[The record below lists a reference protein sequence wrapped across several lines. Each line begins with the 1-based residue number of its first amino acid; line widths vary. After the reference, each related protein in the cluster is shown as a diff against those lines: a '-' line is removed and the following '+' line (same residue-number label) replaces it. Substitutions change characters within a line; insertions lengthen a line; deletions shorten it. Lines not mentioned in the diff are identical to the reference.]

1 MAVTAAQA
9 RSADEVLA
17 STVVRIAGRGGAV
30 CGAGALV
37 APDLVVTCAHVVSD
51 ALGRPRQEDVAAG
64 AELTVDF
71 PLAGNGAG
79 NQAGNEAGNQA
90 GNEARHGAGTGR
102 SDGTP
107 APHQPRTPTPAPVL
121 TPTPVPTFTAVVEH
135 WIPIRPDR
143 TGDIAVLRLPEPV
156 SGASPLPMA
165 DPGSVWEHGA
175 RAVGFTGGEPG
186 EVWFR
191 GRFSGATS
199 EGWIQL
205 SRADGQSAHVRR
217 GFSGSPVWDNEL
229 GAAVGLVVAAQ
240 PEKDA
245 QQAFVLSTRTLLR
258 EVPAL
263 AAVVSPA
270 PPFRG
275 LATFQESDADVYFGR
290 NDDIDEVVRALRG
303 NHRAV
308 TLYGPSGS
316 GKSSLALA
324 GVAPRM
330 RQAGYD
336 VLVVNAGRIAS
347 PRAAIATELYEHMRS
362 GRYGLPARA
371 SGADQVEAWLASLGL
386 ADALHRATGSPSG
399 RLLIVLDQAE
409 ALLDRTE
416 DELAHTADLLFPA
429 HPAPGSRVLLT
440 LRSDFMDATL
450 KHPRL
455 GPALRAG
462 ATLPLTPMS
471 RDQLREV
478 IVRPLERV
486 PAVAYDPG
494 LDRRILDD
502 AGGEPGIL
510 PLLGF
515 VLEQLW
521 ERRATGRLR
530 SAAYEEMGGVRG
542 ALELHSERAWR
553 EIVGPGT
560 EPEALRL
567 LTGLVRVH
575 PGSETP
581 LRRRL
586 TRQEAGE
593 DRWALARAFA
603 ERRLLVLHGGEEE
616 PQTAELAHEA
626 LVTAWPALR
635 RQVRA
640 DGEFLAGRAEL
651 VHDRQRW
658 ERGGRTADLLPGPRQ
673 LAAAEHWLGG
683 GRERELGEQEREFL
697 ALARRRHRARRTRL
711 RAAWTAAALVLALI
725 AGLGTFLVY
734 QSRVSDQRRAEAR
747 SRALASMERD
757 LTKTDP
763 GQAALAA
770 IAAYDIAPTQEA
782 RSALLRRYDQ
792 FKDAEWVLTGTQGTI
807 DAVAM
812 GADGTVTL
820 VTTETGRAT
829 LFVRAR
835 GRVLRTPLPGKAVAP
850 MVSRDGR
857 RIAYLGAKDGTL
869 FWHTVDP
876 AARDAEHLLGSG
888 QPIDGDGAFKTP
900 GRRGLDKSDALAALS
915 PSGARAVAI
924 DADGR
929 LWLWDLRTRA
939 RRQLPSSGPKVQA
952 VWYGPDENTL
962 VTQRPGPSLQE
973 STMVAVD
980 IATGKTSQLAQSAD
994 TDGGVAKL
1002 GLSGDGGV
1010 LVVCRTGASVST
1022 PTYQAIRVADGRQI
1036 HRYTADSPCHGLA
1049 IDRTGEQYAVWQGGG
1064 WHLVDT
1070 RPGREAKEFSGP
1082 RVVSL
1087 TNMPLLGRGPTLT
1100 MVAWEDSAVT
1110 GWRLGMDTTH
1120 LTSTPVLLHSGDRM
1134 LVHLGKKGEQ
1144 LVLIDSTAKAW
1155 DVPGPPKILTEVE
1168 RDPAASPQ
1176 PPSDL
1181 KINRAETLLADLV
1194 GRTTVMIRDTSTL
1207 RRVAQISTAEPPLDK
1222 EGKPEEVEYV
1232 FTADDELVTV
1242 SGSLVEHW
1250 NARTGERLSQPFDM
1264 GDTGVS
1270 KDKHPKFKMFRH
1282 PVPGHVQ
1289 VIVSGDPA
1297 VHAVDLRTGRVNKEL
1312 LVSVGTDVIDAGFD
1326 RSGRYAAVRTGGD
1339 MVELWSVRP
1348 GGRSQ
1353 KLYGPVGPLKGF
1365 DRYKAGF
1372 VGGTSEFFLAN
1383 ENSIRFLD
1391 PADPGK
1397 VQSYEFDES
1406 QNFIAAPQ
1414 DAKVL
1419 LRAGQDSR
1427 VDLLRL
1433 DPGLWKTRV
1442 CKVLGRD
1449 LDPEER
1455 RSLSGGLPQRICP
1468 EPTG

>member
-1 MAVTAAQA
+1 MTAAQS

-17 STVVRIAGRGGAV
+17 SAVVRIAGRGGAV

-51 ALGRPRQEDVAAG
+51 ALGLPRQEDVAAG
-64 AELTVDF
+64 AVVTVDF
-71 PLAGNGAG
+71 PLAGAGAG
-79 NQAGNEAGNQA
+79 AGLAAGP
-90 GNEARHGAGTGR
+90 
-102 SDGTP
+102 SDGTQ
-107 APHQPRTPTPAPVL
+107 ATAQPRT
-121 TPTPVPTFTAVVEH
+121 TPVTATVET
-135 WIPIRPDR
+135 WIPTRADR
-143 TGDIAVLRLPEPV
+143 TGDIAVLRLPAPLP
-156 SGASPLPMA
+156 GAAPLPMA
-165 DPGSVWEHGA
+165 APETVWEHGA

-191 GRFSGATS
+191 GKFSGATS

-205 SRADGQSAHVRR
+205 SRADGQGAHVRR

-240 PEKDA
+240 PEQDA

-263 AAVVSPA
+263 AAAVSPA

-275 LATFQESDADVYFGR
+275 LAPFQESDADVYFGR
-290 NDDIDEVVRALRG
+290 DDDIEEVVRALRG
-303 NHRAV
+303 EHRAV

-324 GVAPRM
+324 GVVPRM

-347 PRAAIATELYEHMRS
+347 PRAAIATELYEHVRS
-362 GRYGLPARA
+362 GHYGLPARA
-371 SGADQVEAWLASLGL
+371 SSADQVEAWLASLGL

-409 ALLDRTE
+409 ALLDRTD
-416 DELAHTADLLFPA
+416 DELAQATDLLFPA
-429 HPAPGSRVLLT
+429 HPAAGPRVLLT

-455 GPALRAG
+455 GPALRGG

-471 RDQLREV
+471 RAQLREV

-502 AGGEPGIL
+502 AGDEPGIL

-521 ERRATGRLR
+521 ERRAAGRLR
-530 SAAYEEMGGVRG
+530 SAAYEEMDGVRG
-542 ALELHSERAWR
+542 ALALHSERAWHDV
-553 EIVGPGT
+553 VGPDA
-560 EPEALRL
+560 EAEALRL

-575 PGSETP
+575 PGGETP

-586 TRQEAGE
+586 TRREAGE
-593 DRWALARAFA
+593 ERWALARAFA

-616 PQTAELAHEA
+616 PETAELAHEA

-635 RQVRA
+635 RQARA

-651 VHDRQRW
+651 GHDRRRW
-658 ERGGRTADLLPGPRQ
+658 ERGGRSTDLLPGPRQ
-673 LAAAEHWLGG
+673 LAATEHWLGD
-683 GRERELGEQEREFL
+683 REGELSEQEREFL
-697 ALARRRHRARRTRL
+697 ALARRRHRARRARL

-747 SRALASMERD
+747 SRSLASLSRD
-757 LTKTDP
+757 LTQTDP

-792 FKDAEWVLTGTQGTI
+792 FKYTDWMLTGTQGTV

-812 GADGTVTL
+812 SMDGSVAL
-820 VTTETGRAT
+820 VTTQAGRAT
-829 LFVRAR
+829 LYVRTR
-835 GRVLRTPLPGKAVAP
+835 GRVLRTALRLPKKVRAP

-857 RIAYLGAKDGTL
+857 RIAYLGEHDGTL
-869 FWHTVDP
+869 SWHDVDP
-876 AARDAEHLLGSG
+876 AARDEEHLLVGAHAVPDDTRPVPAG
-888 QPIDGDGAFKTP
+888 TFKAPDRLRFGGPDG
-900 GRRGLDKSDALAALS
+900 LAALS
-915 PSGARAVAI
+915 PSGARAVAV
-924 DADGR
+924 DAEGR
-929 LWLWDLRTRA
+929 LWLWDLRAKT
-939 RRQLPSSGPKVQA
+939 RRQLPSSGPTVRA

-962 VTQRPGPSLQE
+962 VTQRPGPSLEE

-980 IATGKTSQLAQSAD
+980 LATGKAWQLAERAS
-994 TDGGVAKL
+994 TDSGAAQL

-1010 LVVCRTGASVST
+1010 LVVCRRGANISN
-1022 PTYQAIRVADGRQI
+1022 PTYEAVRVADGRQI
-1036 HRYTADSPCHGLA
+1036 HRHTADAPCHGLA
-1049 IDRTGEQYAVWQGGG
+1049 IDRTGERYAVFQNGG

-1070 RPGREAKEFSGP
+1070 RPGGEVKPFFGP
-1082 RVVSL
+1082 DALLL
-1087 TNMPLLGRGPTLT
+1087 TNMPLLGRTPALT
-1100 MVAWEDSAVT
+1100 MVTRESTSVT
-1110 GWRLGMDTTH
+1110 GWSVRP
-1120 LTSTPVLLHSGDRM
+1120 TSTNIEGTPILLDGGDKLLAR
-1134 LVHLGKKGEQ
+1134 LGKKGER
-1144 LVLIDSTAKAW
+1144 LALMDSSEKAW
-1155 DVPGPPKILTEVE
+1155 DAPGPPKILAQVE
-1168 RDPAASPQ
+1168 RDTAASPQ
-1176 PPSDL
+1176 PPSDP
-1181 KINRAETLLADLV
+1181 KANRAGSLVADLV
-1194 GRTTVMIRDTSTL
+1194 GRTTVLIREIPSL
-1207 RRVAQISTAEPPLDK
+1207 RRVAQISTAEPPLGK
-1222 EGKPEEVEYV
+1222 EGEPQAVEYV
-1232 FTADDELVTV
+1232 FTTDDELVTV
-1242 SGSLVEHW
+1242 SGGRVEHW
-1250 NARTGERLSQPFDM
+1250 NARTGKRLSRPFDV

-1270 KDKHPKFKMFRH
+1270 KDKHPRFKLFRH
-1282 PVPGHVQ
+1282 PAAGHVQ
-1289 VIVSGDPA
+1289 IVVAGDPD
-1297 VHAVDLRTGRVNKEL
+1297 VHAVDLRTGREDKALLRQMGPDVVNA
-1312 LVSVGTDVIDAGFD
+1312 TFD

-1348 GGRSQ
+1348 GAKWR
-1353 KLYGPVGPLKGF
+1353 KVLGPLGPLKPTEG
-1365 DRYKAGF
+1365 YKAGF
-1372 VGGTSEFFLAN
+1372 VGDTSEFFLAN
-1383 ENSIRFLD
+1383 EDSLRFFQA
-1391 PADPGK
+1391 ADPGRAEW
-1397 VQSYEFDES
+1397 YDFGTS
-1406 QNFIAAPQ
+1406 QGFLATSR
-1414 DAKVL
+1414 DARTL
-1419 LRAGQDSR
+1419 LRADGKGR

-1433 DPGLWKTRV
+1433 DPGRWKRRV
-1442 CKVLGRD
+1442 CEVLGRD

-1455 RSLSGGLPQRICP
+1455 RSLSGGLPEHICP
-1468 EPTG
+1468 L

>member
-1 MAVTAAQA
+1 MTGAQA

-51 ALGRPRQEDVAAG
+51 ALGRPRQETVAAG
-64 AELTVDF
+64 AVLTVDF
-71 PLAGNGAG
+71 PLAGTGASGTGANAAAEAETGAG
-79 NQAGNEAGNQA
+79 
-90 GNEARHGAGTGR
+90 H
-102 SDGTP
+102 DDPP
-107 APHQPRTPTPAPVL
+107 APPPARPPT
-121 TPTPVPTFTAVVEH
+121 TATVEH
-135 WIPIRPDR
+135 WIPTRPDR

-156 SGASPLPMA
+156 PGTSPLPMA
-165 DPGSVWEHGA
+165 DPDTVWEHGA

-186 EVWFR
+186 EMWFR

-217 GFSGSPVWDNEL
+217 GFSGTPVWDNEL

-240 PEKDA
+240 PEQDA

-263 AAVVSPA
+263 AAVLSPA

-290 NDDIDEVVRALRG
+290 DDDIEEVVRALRG
-303 NHRAV
+303 EHRTV

-347 PRAAIATELYEHMRS
+347 PRAAIATELYERIRS
-362 GRYGLPARA
+362 GSYGLPARA
-371 SGADQVEAWLASLGL
+371 SSADQVETWLASLGL

-409 ALLDRTE
+409 ALLDRTD
-416 DELAHTADLLFPA
+416 DELAQAADLLFPA

-455 GPALRAG
+455 GPALRSG

-478 IVRPLERV
+478 VVRPLEQV

-494 LDRRILDD
+494 LERRILDD

-521 ERRATGRLR
+521 ERRASGRLR

-553 EIVGPGT
+553 EIVRPGREEEGT
-560 EPEALRL
+560 EGERAAVEGTEAEALRL

-575 PGSETP
+575 PGSDTP

-593 DRWALARAFA
+593 ERWALARAFA

-640 DGEFLAGRAEL
+640 DAEFLAGRAEL
-651 VHDRQRW
+651 VHDRRRW
-658 ERGGRTADLLPGPRQ
+658 ERGGRRADLLPGPRQ
-673 LAAAEHWLGG
+673 LAATEHWLG
-683 GRERELGEQEREFL
+683 GRERELSEREREFL

-734 QSRVSDQRRAEAR
+734 QSHVSDQRRAEAR
-747 SRALASMERD
+747 SRALASMSRD
-757 LTKTDP
+757 LTTTDP

-792 FKDAEWVLTGTQGTI
+792 FKDADWVLTGVQGKI

-812 GADGTVTL
+812 SPDGAVTL
-820 VTTETGRAT
+820 VTTKEGRAT
-829 LFVRAR
+829 LYVRAR
-835 GRVLRTPLPGKAVAP
+835 GRVLRTPLRLPDKARGP

-869 FWHTVDP
+869 FWHDVDP
-876 AARDAEHLLGSG
+876 AARDAEHLLTSTGR
-888 QPIDGDGAFKTP
+888 IDGEGAFKAV
-900 GRRGLDKSDALAALS
+900 GGLFAGSAGMAALS
-915 PSGARAVAI
+915 PSGARAVAV
-924 DADGR
+924 DDGGR
-929 LWLWDLRTRA
+929 LWLWDLRTKT
-939 RRQLPSSGPKVQA
+939 RRQLLPSGPKTEA

-962 VTQRPGPSLQE
+962 VTQRPGPSPQE

-980 IATGKTSQLAQSAD
+980 IATGRTRQLAERAY
-994 TDGGVAKL
+994 TDSRLAQL

-1010 LVVCRTGASVST
+1010 LVVCQAGATVST
-1022 PTYQAIRVADGRQI
+1022 PVYQAVRVADGRRI
-1036 HRYTADSPCHGLA
+1036 HRHTADAPCHGLA
-1049 IDRTGEQYAVWQGGG
+1049 IDRTGERYAVHQGGG

-1070 RPGREAKEFSGP
+1070 RPGREVKPLFGP
-1082 RVVSL
+1082 RVTSL
-1087 TNMPLLGRGPTLT
+1087 SNMRLLGRELALT
-1100 MVAWEDSAVT
+1100 MAAWEETAVT
-1110 GWRLGMDTTH
+1110 GWSLGMDTTH
-1120 LTSTPVLLHSGDRM
+1120 IPTTPVLLDSGDKM
-1134 LVHLGKKGEQ
+1134 LAHVGSKGEQ
-1144 LVLIDSTAKAW
+1144 LVLMDTTEESF
-1155 DVPGPPKILTEVE
+1155 DGPGPPRRLAEVA
-1168 RDPAASPQ
+1168 RDPATDPQ
-1176 PPSDL
+1176 QLSDL

-1207 RRVAQISTAEPPLDK
+1207 RAVARISTAEPPLDT
-1222 EGKPEEVEYV
+1222 EGEPEKAEYV
-1232 FTADDELVTV
+1232 FTADNELVTV

-1250 NARTGERLSQPFDM
+1250 NARTGKRLSRPFEV
-1264 GDTGVS
+1264 GDAGIS
-1270 KDKHPKFKMFRH
+1270 EDKHPKFRLFRH
-1282 PVPGHVQ
+1282 PAPGHVQ
-1289 VIVSGDPA
+1289 VIISGDPA
-1297 VHAVDLRTGRVNKEL
+1297 VHAVDLRTGSEDKAL
-1312 LVSVGTDVIDAGFD
+1312 SLTLGPDVTDAGFD

-1339 MVELWSVRP
+1339 MVELWSLRP
-1348 GGRSQ
+1348 GR
-1353 KLYGPVGPLKGF
+1353 KPEKVYGPIGPLKQFSDYRG
-1365 DRYKAGF
+1365 GF
-1372 VGGTSEFFLAN
+1372 VGDSSEFVLAN
-1383 ENSIRFLD
+1383 GNSIRFVQ
-1391 PADPGK
+1391 ASDPGQ
-1397 VQSYEFDES
+1397 VRSYDFDTP
-1406 QNFIAAPQ
+1406 QTFIAAPK

-1419 LRAGQDSR
+1419 LRTGQDGR
-1427 VDLLRL
+1427 VDLLRF
-1433 DPGLWKTRV
+1433 DPGRWRARV
-1442 CKVLGRD
+1442 CEVLGRD

-1455 RSLSGGLPQRICP
+1455 RSLAGGLPKRICP
-1468 EPTG
+1468 APAG

>member
-1 MAVTAAQA
+1 M
-9 RSADEVLA
+9 LA
-17 STVVRIAGRGGAV
+17 STVVRISGRGGAV

-71 PLAGNGAG
+71 PLAGNGSG
-79 NQAGNEAGNQA
+79 N
-90 GNEARHGAGTGR
+90 GAGTGNGAGAAGPN
-102 SDGTP
+102 DGTP
-107 APHQPRTPTPAPVL
+107 APDRPRTATPTP
-121 TPTPVPTFTAVVEH
+121 TPTPTVTAVVEH

-156 SGASPLPMA
+156 PGASPLPMA
-165 DPGSVWEHGA
+165 DPDTVWEHGA

-191 GRFSGATS
+191 GKFSGATS

-240 PEKDA
+240 PEQDA

-263 AAVVSPA
+263 AAVISPA

-290 NDDIDEVVRALRG
+290 DDDIEEVVRALRG
-303 NHRAV
+303 EHQTV

-347 PRAAIATELYEHMRS
+347 PRAAIATELYEQIRS

-371 SGADQVEAWLASLGL
+371 SGADQIETWLASLGL
-386 ADALHRATGSPSG
+386 ADTLHRATGSPSG

-416 DELAHTADLLFPA
+416 DELAQAADLLFPA

-455 GPALRAG
+455 GPALRGG

-471 RDQLREV
+471 RDQLRDV
-478 IVRPLERV
+478 VVRPLERV

-494 LDRRILDD
+494 LEQRILDD

-553 EIVGPGT
+553 DIVDPGT

-593 DRWALARAFA
+593 ERWALARAFA

-616 PQTAELAHEA
+616 PETAELAHEA

-635 RQVRA
+635 QQVKA

-651 VHDRQRW
+651 VHDRRRW
-658 ERGGRTADLLPGPRQ
+658 ERGGRTADLLPGARQ
-673 LAAAEHWLGG
+673 LAATEHWLGG
-683 GRERELGEQEREFL
+683 GRERELSEQEREFL

-747 SRALASMERD
+747 SRSLASMSRD
-757 LTKTDP
+757 LTQTDP

-770 IAAYDIAPTQEA
+770 IAAYEIAPTQEA

-792 FKDAEWVLTGTQGTI
+792 FRNADWVLTGTQGKI

-812 GADGTVTL
+812 SADGTVTL
-820 VTTETGRAT
+820 VTTKAGRAT

-835 GRVLRTPLPGKAVAP
+835 GRVLRTPLPGKVGAP
-850 MVSRDGR
+850 MVSGDGR
-857 RIAYLGAKDGTL
+857 RVAYLGEKDGTL
-869 FWHTVDP
+869 SWHEVNP
-876 AARDAEHLLGSG
+876 VAREAEHLVGPAR
-888 QPIDGDGAFKTP
+888 PIPGAFKTP
-900 GRRGLDKSDALAALS
+900 ERLGFVGSVGFAALS
-915 PSGARAVAI
+915 PSGARAVAR

-929 LWLWDLRTRA
+929 LWLWDLRTKE
-939 RRQLPSSGPKVQA
+939 RRQLPPSGSKIQA

-980 IATGKTSQLAQSAD
+980 IATGKTRQLVERAS
-994 TDGGVAKL
+994 TDGGVVQL

-1010 LVVCRTGASVST
+1010 LVVCRAGATVST

-1036 HRYTADSPCHGLA
+1036 HSHTADSPCHGLA
-1049 IDRTGEQYAVWQGGG
+1049 IDRTGTQYAVHQAGG
-1064 WHLVDT
+1064 WHLIDT
-1070 RPGREAKEFSGP
+1070 RPGREMKPLLGP
-1082 RVVSL
+1082 RVSSL
-1087 TNMPLLGRGPTLT
+1087 TNMRLLGQEPAFT
-1100 MVAWEDSAVT
+1100 MVAWGEDDKAAAVT
-1110 GWRLGMDTTH
+1110 GWSLGMDTTDIS
-1120 LTSTPVLLHSGDRM
+1120 STPVLLGSGDRM
-1134 LVHLGKKGEQ
+1134 LAHVGKKGEQ
-1144 LVLIDSTAKAW
+1144 LVLLDTTEESF
-1155 DVPGPPKILTEVE
+1155 DGPGPPRRLAEVT
-1168 RDPAASPQ
+1168 RDPATSPQ
-1176 PPSDL
+1176 PPGDV
-1181 KINRAETLLADLV
+1181 KVNRAQTLLADLV

-1207 RRVAQISTAEPPLDK
+1207 REVARISTAEPPLDK
-1222 EGKPEEVEYV
+1222 DGKPEQVEYV
-1232 FTADDELVTV
+1232 FTTTDELVTV

-1250 NARTGERLSQPFDM
+1250 NARTGKRLSQPFEV

-1270 KDKHPKFKMFRH
+1270 KDKHPKFRLFRH
-1282 PVPGHVQ
+1282 PEPGHVQ
-1289 VIVSGDPA
+1289 IIIPGDRE
-1297 VHAVDLRTGRVNKEL
+1297 VHLVDLRTGREDKRL
-1312 LVSVGTDVIDAGFD
+1312 RLGPDVIDAGFD
-1326 RSGRYAAVRTGGD
+1326 SSGRYAAVRTGGD
-1339 MVELWSVRP
+1339 MVELWSVRT
-1348 GGRSQ
+1348 GGDPQ
-1353 KLYGPVGPLKGF
+1353 KVYGPIGPLKRFDGF
-1365 DRYKAGF
+1365 KAGF
-1372 VGGTSEFFLAN
+1372 VGDTSEFFLAN
-1383 ENSIRFLD
+1383 DTSVRFLQ
-1391 PADPGK
+1391 PSDPGRA
-1397 VQSYEFDES
+1397 QSYDFDES
-1406 QNFIAAPQ
+1406 QTYVAGSP
-1414 DAKVL
+1414 DAKAL
-1419 LRAGQDSR
+1419 LRVGQDSR

-1433 DPGLWKTRV
+1433 DPDRWKTRV

-1455 RSLSGGLPQRICP
+1455 RSLSGGLPKRICP
-1468 EPTG
+1468 APTG

>member
-1 MAVTAAQA
+1 MTGARS

-17 STVVRIAGRGGAV
+17 STVVRIVGRDGAV

-51 ALGRPRQEDVAAG
+51 ALGLPRQENVATG
-64 AELTVDF
+64 AVLTVDF
-71 PLAGNGAG
+71 PLAGTGAD
-79 NQAGNEAGNQA
+79 
-90 GNEARHGAGTGR
+90 H
-102 SDGTP
+102 DDTP
-107 APHQPRTPTPAPVL
+107 PTAQPAT
-121 TPTPVPTFTAVVEH
+121 VEH
-135 WIPIRPDR
+135 WIPTRPDR

-156 SGASPLPMA
+156 PGTTPLPMA
-165 DPGSVWEHGA
+165 DPDTVWEHGA

-191 GRFSGATS
+191 GKFSGATS

-240 PEKDA
+240 PEQDA
-245 QQAFVLSTRTLLR
+245 QQAFVLSTRTLVR

-263 AAVVSPA
+263 AAVISPA

-290 NDDIDEVVRALRG
+290 DDDIDEVVRALRG
-303 NHRAV
+303 EHRAV

-347 PRAAIATELYEHMRS
+347 PRAAIATELYERIRS
-362 GRYGLPARA
+362 GTYGLPARA
-371 SGADQVEAWLASLGL
+371 ASADQVEGWLASLGL

-416 DELAHTADLLFPA
+416 DELAQAADLLVPA
-429 HPAPGSRVLLT
+429 HPAPGARVLLT

-462 ATLPLTPMS
+462 ATLPLTPMTP
-471 RDQLREV
+471 DQLREV
-478 IVRPLERV
+478 VVRPLERV

-494 LDRRILDD
+494 LERRILDD

-542 ALELHSERAWR
+542 ALALHSERAWH

-560 EPEALRL
+560 EAEALRL

-593 DRWALARAFA
+593 ERWALARAFA

-616 PQTAELAHEA
+616 PETAELAHEA

-635 RQVRA
+635 RQVKA

-651 VHDRQRW
+651 AHDRQRW
-658 ERGGRTADLLPGPRQ
+658 ERGGRTPDLLPGPRQ

-683 GRERELGEQEREFL
+683 GRERELTEQEREFL

-734 QSRVSDQRRAEAR
+734 QSHVSDQRRSEAR
-747 SRALASMERD
+747 SRALAIMSRD
-757 LTKTDP
+757 LTRTDP

-792 FKDAEWVLTGTQGTI
+792 FKDADWTLTGTQGTV

-812 GADGTVTL
+812 SADGTVTL
-820 VTTETGRAT
+820 VTTRSGRAT

-876 AARDAEHLLGSG
+876 ATRDAKHLVGGANPIPGAAFETLVRSG
-888 QPIDGDGAFKTP
+888 FSGTDGI
-900 GRRGLDKSDALAALS
+900 AALS
-915 PSGARAVAI
+915 PSGARAVAM
-924 DADGR
+924 DTDGR
-929 LWLWDLRTRA
+929 LWLWDLRAGT

-980 IATGKTSQLAQSAD
+980 IATGKTRQLAERAY
-994 TDGGVAKL
+994 TDGSVARL

-1010 LVVCRTGASVST
+1010 LVVCRAGANVST
-1022 PTYQAIRVADGRQI
+1022 PTYQAVRVADGRQI
-1036 HRYTADSPCHGLA
+1036 HRYTAKSPCHGLA
-1049 IDRTGEQYAVWQGGG
+1049 IDRTGEHYGVWDGE

-1070 RPGREAKEFSGP
+1070 RPGREAKQFSGP
-1082 RVVSL
+1082 RISSL
-1087 TNMPLLGRGPTLT
+1087 TNMRLLGREPALT
-1100 MVAWEDSAVT
+1100 MVAWEDTAVT

-1134 LVHLGKKGEQ
+1134 LAHLGEEGEQ

-1155 DVPGPPKILTEVE
+1155 DAPGPPKVLTEVK
-1168 RDPAASPQ
+1168 RDLAASPQ

-1194 GRTTVMIRDTSTL
+1194 GRTRVMIRDTSTL
-1207 RRVAQISTAEPPLDK
+1207 REVAQISTAQPPLDK
-1222 EGKPEEVEYV
+1222 EGKPEQVEYV

-1250 NARTGERLSQPFDM
+1250 NARTGKRLSQPFDM
-1264 GDTGVS
+1264 GDTGLS
-1270 KDKHPKFKMFRH
+1270 KDKHPKFKLYRH
-1282 PVPGHVQ
+1282 RVPGHVQ
-1289 VIVSGDPA
+1289 VIISGDPA
-1297 VHAVDLRTGRVNKEL
+1297 VHAVDLRTGRENKPL
-1312 LVSVGTDVIDAGFD
+1312 RISPGTDVVDAGFD
-1326 RSGRYAAVRTGGD
+1326 RSGRYAAVRTGGG

-1348 GGRSQ
+1348 GGDPQ
-1353 KLYGPVGPLKGF
+1353 KVYGPIGPLKDF
-1365 DRYKAGF
+1365 DGYKAGF
-1372 VGGTSEFFLAN
+1372 VGDTSEFFLAN
-1383 ENSIRFLD
+1383 DTSVRFLQ
-1391 PADPGK
+1391 PSDPGK
-1397 VQSYEFDES
+1397 VRSYDFDES
-1406 QNFIAAPQ
+1406 QTFLAAPK
-1414 DAKVL
+1414 DAKVV
-1419 LRAGQDSR
+1419 LRVGKDGR
-1427 VDLLRL
+1427 VDLLRF
-1433 DPGLWKTRV
+1433 DPGRWKTRV
-1442 CKVLGRD
+1442 CAVLGRD

-1455 RSLSGGLPQRICP
+1455 RSLAGGLPKRICP
-1468 EPTG
+1468 APTG

>member
-1 MAVTAAQA
+1 MTGAQS

-17 STVVRIAGRGGAV
+17 STVVRITGRGGAV

-37 APDLVVTCAHVVSD
+37 GPDLVLTCAHVVSD
-51 ALGRPRQEDVAAG
+51 ALGLPRQENVAAG
-64 AELTVDF
+64 AVLTVDF
-71 PLAGNGAG
+71 PLAGNGA
-79 NQAGNEAGNQA
+79 AGQNDD
-90 GNEARHGAGTGR
+90 TL
-102 SDGTP
+102 P
-107 APHQPRTPTPAPVL
+107 PT
-121 TPTPVPTFTAVVEH
+121 TATVEH
-135 WIPIRPDR
+135 WIPTRPDR
-143 TGDIAVLRLPEPV
+143 TGDIAVLRLPKPV
-156 SGASPLPMA
+156 PGTSPLPMA
-165 DPGSVWEHGA
+165 DPDTVWEHGA

-191 GRFSGATS
+191 GKFSGATS

-240 PEKDA
+240 PEQDA

-263 AAVVSPA
+263 AAVINPA

-290 NDDIDEVVRALRG
+290 DDDIDEVVRALRG
-303 NHRAV
+303 EHRAV

-324 GVAPRM
+324 GVVPRM
-330 RQAGYD
+330 RRAGYD

-347 PRAAIATELYEHMRS
+347 PRAAIATELYEQMRS

-371 SGADQVEAWLASLGL
+371 SGADQVETWLASLGL
-386 ADALHRATGSPSG
+386 ADTLHRATGSSFG

-416 DELAHTADLLFPA
+416 DELAQAADLLFPA

-478 IVRPLERV
+478 VVRPLERV

-494 LDRRILDD
+494 LERRILDD

-521 ERRATGRLR
+521 ERRAVGRLR

-560 EPEALRL
+560 EAEGKQAEGKQAEGKQAEGTEAEALRL

-575 PGSETP
+575 PGGETP

-593 DRWALARAFA
+593 ERWALARAFA

-616 PQTAELAHEA
+616 PETAELAHEA

-673 LAAAEHWLGG
+673 LAATEHWLSG
-683 GRERELGEQEREFL
+683 GRERELSEQEREFL
-697 ALARRRHRARRTRL
+697 VLARRRHRARRTRL

-747 SRALASMERD
+747 SRSLASLSRD

-792 FKDAEWVLTGTQGTI
+792 FRDADWVLTGTQGKI

-812 GADGTVTL
+812 SPDGTVTL
-820 VTTETGRAT
+820 VTTEAGRAT
-829 LFVRAR
+829 VFVRAR
-835 GRVLRTPLPGKAVAP
+835 GRVLRTPLPGKVGAP
-850 MVSRDGR
+850 MVSGDGR
-857 RIAYLGAKDGTL
+857 RIAYLGKSDGTL
-869 FWHTVDP
+869 SWHEVNP
-876 AARDAEHLLGSG
+876 VAREAEHLVGPA
-888 QPIDGDGAFKTP
+888 QPIPGAFKTP
-900 GRRGLDKSDALAALS
+900 DPLGFVGSVGFAALS
-915 PSGARAVAI
+915 PSGARAVAR

-929 LWLWDLRTRA
+929 LWLWDLRTKE
-939 RRQLPSSGPKVQA
+939 RRQLPPSGSKVQA

-980 IATGKTSQLAQSAD
+980 IATGKTRQLAERAN
-994 TDGGVAKL
+994 TDGGVVQL

-1010 LVVCRTGASVST
+1010 LVVCRAGATIST
-1022 PTYQAIRVADGRQI
+1022 PVYQAIRVADGRQI
-1036 HRYTADSPCHGLA
+1036 HSHAADSSCHGLA
-1049 IDRTGEQYAVWQGGG
+1049 IDRTGTQYAVHQVGG

-1070 RPGREAKEFSGP
+1070 RPGRETKPLLGP
-1082 RVVSL
+1082 RVPSL
-1087 TNMPLLGRGPTLT
+1087 TNMRLLGREPALT
-1100 MVAWEDSAVT
+1100 MVAWEDTAIT
-1110 GWRLGMDTTH
+1110 GWSLGMDTTH
-1120 LTSTPVLLHSGDRM
+1120 ISSTPVLLDSGDRM
-1134 LVHLGKKGEQ
+1134 LAHVGKKGEQ
-1144 LVLIDSTAKAW
+1144 LVLLDTTEESF
-1155 DVPGPPKILTEVE
+1155 DGPGPPRRLAEVT
-1168 RDPAASPQ
+1168 RDPATSPQ
-1176 PPSDL
+1176 QPADV
-1181 KINRAETLLADLV
+1181 KVNRAQTLVADLV
-1194 GRTTVMIRDTSTL
+1194 GRTTVMIRDTTTL
-1207 RRVAQISTAEPPLDK
+1207 REVARISTAEPPLDK
-1222 EGKPEEVEYV
+1222 DGEPEQVEYV

-1250 NARTGERLSQPFDM
+1250 NARTGKRLSQPFEV

-1270 KDKHPKFKMFRH
+1270 KDKHPKFRLFRH
-1282 PVPGHVQ
+1282 PTPGHVQ
-1289 VIVSGDPA
+1289 VIIPGDRD
-1297 VHAVDLRTGRVNKEL
+1297 VHLVDLRTGREDKRL
-1312 LVSVGTDVIDAGFD
+1312 SLGPDVIDAGFD
-1326 RSGRYAAVRTGGD
+1326 SSGRYAAVRTGGD

-1348 GGRSQ
+1348 GRDPQ
-1353 KLYGPVGPLKGF
+1353 KVYGPLGPLKRFDGF
-1365 DRYKAGF
+1365 KAGF
-1372 VGGTSEFFLAN
+1372 VGDTSEFFLAN
-1383 ENSIRFLD
+1383 DTSVRLLQ
-1391 PADPGK
+1391 PSDPGR
-1397 VQSYEFDES
+1397 VQSYDLDES
-1406 QNFIAAPQ
+1406 QTFIAATK
-1414 DAKVL
+1414 DAKAL
-1419 LRAGQDSR
+1419 LRTGQDSR
-1427 VDLLRL
+1427 VNLLRL
-1433 DPGLWKTRV
+1433 DPDRWKTRV

-1449 LDPEER
+1449 LAPEER
-1455 RSLSGGLPQRICP
+1455 RSLSDGLPKQICP

>member
-1 MAVTAAQA
+1 MTGARS

-17 STVVRIAGRGGAV
+17 STVVRITGRGGAV

-51 ALGRPRQEDVAAG
+51 ALGLSRQENVATG
-64 AELTVDF
+64 AVLTVDF
-71 PLAGNGAG
+71 PLAGA
-79 NQAGNEAGNQA
+79 
-90 GNEARHGAGTGR
+90 GAGTAGPVMR
-102 SDGTP
+102 ATGAGAAAEAETGAGHDDPPGSARPP
-107 APHQPRTPTPAPVL
+107 APALALAT
-121 TPTPVPTFTAVVEH
+121 VEH
-135 WIPIRPDR
+135 WIPTRPDR

-156 SGASPLPMA
+156 PGTEPLPMA
-165 DPGSVWEHGA
+165 DPDTVWEHGA

-191 GRFSGATS
+191 GKFSGATS

-240 PEKDA
+240 PEQDA

-263 AAVVSPA
+263 AVVISPA
-270 PPFRG
+270 SPFRG

-290 NDDIDEVVRALRG
+290 DDDIDEVVRALRG
-303 NHRAV
+303 EHRAV

-324 GVAPRM
+324 GVVPRM

-347 PRAAIATELYEHMRS
+347 PRAALATELYERIRS
-362 GRYGLPARA
+362 GAYGLPARA
-371 SGADQVEAWLASLGL
+371 SGADQVEAWLTSLGL
-386 ADALHRATGSPSG
+386 ADTLHRATGTSSG

-409 ALLDRTE
+409 ALLDRTG
-416 DELAHTADLLFPA
+416 DELDQAADLLFPA
-429 HPAPGSRVLLT
+429 HPAPRSRVLLT

-462 ATLPLTPMS
+462 ATLPLTPMTP
-471 RDQLREV
+471 DQLREV
-478 IVRPLERV
+478 VVRPLERV

-494 LDRRILDD
+494 LERQILHD

-521 ERRATGRLR
+521 ERRSAGRLR

-542 ALELHSERAWR
+542 ALELHSERAWSDVVG
-553 EIVGPGT
+553 IVGPGT
-560 EPEALRL
+560 QAEGREAEGTRAEALRL

-593 DRWALARAFA
+593 ERWALARAFA
-603 ERRLLVLHGGEEE
+603 ERRLLVLHGGEKE
-616 PQTAELAHEA
+616 PETAELAHEA

-640 DGEFLAGRAEL
+640 DAEFLAGRAEL
-651 VHDRQRW
+651 AHDRRRW
-658 ERGGRTADLLPGPRQ
+658 ERGGRTPDLLPGPRQ
-673 LAAAEHWLGG
+673 LAATEHWLSG
-683 GRERELGEQEREFL
+683 GRERELSEREREFL
-697 ALARRRHRARRTRL
+697 ELARRRHRDRRTRL

-734 QSRVSDQRRAEAR
+734 QAHVSEQRRAEAR
-747 SRALASMERD
+747 SRALASMSRD
-757 LTKTDP
+757 LTGTDP

-792 FKDAEWVLTGTQGTI
+792 FKDADWVLTGTQGKV

-812 GADGTVTL
+812 SADGTVTL
-820 VTTETGRAT
+820 VTTKEGRAT
-829 LFVRAR
+829 LYVRSR
-835 GRVLRTPLPGKAVAP
+835 GRVLRTPLQFPDKARGP
-850 MVSRDGR
+850 MVSGDGR

-869 FWHTVDP
+869 FWHDVDP
-876 AARDAEHLLGSG
+876 AARDAEHLLKSTRR
-888 QPIDGDGAFKTP
+888 IDGEGPLKARAGLFAGSDGM
-900 GRRGLDKSDALAALS
+900 AALS
-915 PSGARAVAI
+915 PSGARAVAV
-924 DADGR
+924 DAEGQ
-929 LWLWDLRTRA
+929 LWLWELRAGT
-939 RRQLPSSGPKVQA
+939 RRQLPQPGPKAQA

-962 VTQRPGPSLQE
+962 VAQRPGPSPQE

-980 IATGKTSQLAQSAD
+980 IGTGKIRQLAERAS
-994 TDGGVAKL
+994 TDGSIAQL

-1010 LVVCRTGASVST
+1010 LVVCRAGATVST
-1022 PTYQAIRVADGRQI
+1022 PTYQAVRVADGRQI
-1036 HRYTADSPCHGLA
+1036 HRHTATAPCHGLA
-1049 IDRTGEQYAVWQGGG
+1049 IDRTGERYAVFQSGG
-1064 WHLVDT
+1064 WYLVDT
-1070 RPGREAKEFSGP
+1070 RPGREAKPFSGP
-1082 RVVSL
+1082 RTVSL
-1087 TNMPLLGRGPTLT
+1087 TNMRLLGRGSALT
-1100 MVAWEDSAVT
+1100 MAAREDTAIT

-1134 LVHLGKKGEQ
+1134 LAHLGKNGEQ
-1144 LVLIDSTAKAW
+1144 LVLIDSTATAW
-1155 DVPGPPKILTEVE
+1155 DAPGSPKVLTEVK
-1168 RDPAASPQ
+1168 RDPATAPQ

-1194 GRTTVMIRDTSTL
+1194 GRTTVMIRDTATL
-1207 RRVAQISTAEPPLDK
+1207 REVAQISTAEPPLK
-1222 EGKPEEVEYV
+1222 EGKQEQVEYV

-1250 NARTGERLSQPFDM
+1250 NARTGKRLSRPFEV
-1264 GDTGVS
+1264 GDAGIS
-1270 KDKHPKFKMFRH
+1270 KDRNPKFRLFRH
-1282 PVPGHVQ
+1282 PTPGHVQ
-1289 VIVSGDPA
+1289 VIISGDPA
-1297 VHAVDLRTGRVNKEL
+1297 VHLVDLRTGHEDRTL
-1312 LVSVGTDVIDAGFD
+1312 HLGSDVIDAGFD
-1326 RSGRYAAVRTGGD
+1326 RSGRYAAVRTGGG
-1339 MVELWSVRP
+1339 MVELWSLRP
-1348 GGRSQ
+1348 GGAPQ
-1353 KLYGPVGPLKGF
+1353 KVYGPIGPLKDF
-1365 DRYKAGF
+1365 DGYKAGF
-1372 VGGTSEFFLAN
+1372 VGDTSEFFLAN
-1383 ENSIRFLD
+1383 DTSVRFLK
-1391 PADPGK
+1391 PSDPGK
-1397 VQSYEFDES
+1397 VQSYDFDAS
-1406 QNFIAAPQ
+1406 QTFIAAPQ
-1414 DAKVL
+1414 DAKVV
-1419 LRAGQDSR
+1419 LRTGQDAR
-1427 VDLLRL
+1427 VDLLRF
-1433 DPGLWKTRV
+1433 DPGRWKSRV
-1442 CKVLGRD
+1442 CEVLGRD

-1455 RSLSGGLPQRICP
+1455 RSLAGGLPKRICP
-1468 EPTG
+1468 APDRP